1 MTDRRKTGS
10 GVQPQMI
17 KKETD
22 LEMAHRHVQGGEL
35 RVKKQESVVAMLKAR
50 KLPSER
56 AEELLVLFEKS
67 HVTHAA
73 HLEILLADDEL
84 AKVRK
89 SHEL

>member
-10 GVQPQMI
+10 GVQPKMI

-22 LEMAHRHVQGGEL
+22 LEMAHRHVQGGAR
-35 RVKKQESVVAMLKAR
+35 RVKKQENVVAMLKAR
-50 KLPSER
+50 KLPSEH
-56 AEELLVLFEKS
+56 AEELLVIFEKS
-67 HVTHAA
+67 QVTHAA
-73 HLEILLADDEL
+73 HLEMLLADDER